1 MCGVVLY
8 DCANG
13 SYVDAFVV
21 ISLMVNIVL
30 VLLGVG
36 PILGMGI
43 GFKNKIVLHSFRKV
57 KCP

>member
-8 DCANG
+8 DCAND

-36 PILGMGI
+36 PVLGNGDR
-43 GFKNKIVLHSFRKV
+43 V
-57 KCP
+57 

>member
-8 DCANG
+8 GCANG

-21 ISLMVNIVL
+21 ISIMVNIVL

-36 PILGMGI
+36 PILGNGDR
-43 GFKNKIVLHSFRKV
+43 V
-57 KCP
+57 